1 MSTPH
6 MLLPITH
13 MVEVPGWVGVT
24 VTVEP
29 ARPWALA
36 EVER

>member
-24 VTVEP
+24 VTVVRAFDADRP
-29 ARPWALA
+29 AA
-36 EVER
+36 